1 MKLKE
6 LIGKTITNIYGV
18 AEYNTGGVDTVECF
32 VEIDNAT
39 FIEVPSYSNAQE
51 VVEKNLL
58 NNAVCIIPQHTDE
71 MVCDPD
77 PEDNQIVEQR
87 TGLLTILFSFFRK
100 QSKPSG
106 ESNSIVTEFLPLK
119 DFALHGK
126 PKYIKNRKI
135 VDFLWYPD
143 TPYHSGFL
151 LLENGCVVGET
162 LACLHGIGRAGLNYY
177 RDLASLEDHKGDGYK
192 RLSEYKEPVLT
203 PMNA

>member
-18 AEYNTGGVDTVECF
+18 AEYNAEGVDTVECF
-32 VEIDNAT
+32 VELDNRT

-51 VVEKNLL
+51 VVEKDLI

-71 MVCDPD
+71 MVCDLD
-77 PEDNQIVEQR
+77 PEENKVVQSR
-87 TGLLTILFSFFRK
+87 AGLLTILFSFFRK
-100 QSKPSG
+100 RGKG
-106 ESNSIVTEFLPLK
+106 DGANSILTEFIPLK
-119 DFALHGK
+119 DFILHGK

-143 TPYHSGFL
+143 KPYHSGFL
-151 LLENGCVVGET
+151 LLENGCVIGET

-177 RDLASLEDHKGDGYK
+177 RDLASLEDHKGEGYK
-192 RLSEYKEPVLT
+192 RLTEYKEPVLST
-203 PMNA
+203 VSF